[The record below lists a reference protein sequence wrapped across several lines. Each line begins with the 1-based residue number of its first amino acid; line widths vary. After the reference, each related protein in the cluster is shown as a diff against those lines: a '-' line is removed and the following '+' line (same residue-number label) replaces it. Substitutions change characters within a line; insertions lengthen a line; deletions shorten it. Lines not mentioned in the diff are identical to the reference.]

1 MATSTHPCGGQV
13 QVRSAKPWGPRLNLE
28 LGDHGGIAWARGL
41 AVTVDLADVRGFPW
55 RKADPR
61 HTIKSQFVF
70 PAQPGNGPAPM
81 SDRAALD
88 QYCPGG
94 CPPAPSDHEP
104 VHLLLKEECMPDFVG
119 VVNQGIARPEDSY
132 V

>member
-88 QYCPGG
+88 QYLPGRVL
-94 CPPAPSDHEP
+94 APRR
-104 VHLLLKEECMPDFVG
+104 LIT
-119 VVNQGIARPEDSY
+119 NQSICYSRRSACRISLAS
-132 V
+132 